1 MYFCQLNL
9 VFRQVKP
16 NYMKNSVLAKETE
29 LSEVARALIEAYPQ
43 ERVFGFYGEMGT
55 GKTTLIK
62 EICRYLGV
70 ESDMTSPTFAIVNEY
85 WTADGEPLYH
95 FDFYR
100 IDEPEDATRIGFQ
113 DYLYSG
119 NYCFIEWTEKVE
131 SLLQDDYIPVY
142 IERIDDQT
150 RKFSF

>member
-1 MYFCQLNL
+1 MEHKLI
-9 VFRQVKP
+9 
-16 NYMKNSVLAKETE
+16 AKESE
-29 LSEVARALIEAYPQ
+29 LPAVAQALIEAHPQ
-43 ERVFGFYGEMGT
+43 ERVFGFFGEMGT

-62 EICRYLGV
+62 EICRHLGV

-85 WTADGEPLYH
+85 WTANGQPLYH

-100 IDEPEDATRIGFQ
+100 IDEPGDATRIGFQ

-131 SLLQDDYIPVY
+131 SLLNGEYTPVN
-142 IERIDDQT
+142 IERVDEET
-150 RKFSF
+150 RMFTF

>member
-1 MYFCQLNL
+1 MFMGN
-9 VFRQVKP
+9 V
-16 NYMKNSVLAKETE
+16 
-29 LSEVARALIEAYPQ
+29 
-43 ERVFGFYGEMGT
+43 GT
-55 GKTTLIK
+55 GKTTLIE
-62 EICRYLGV
+62 EICRFLGV

-85 WTADGEPLYH
+85 WTEKGEPLYH

-119 NYCFIEWTEKVE
+119 SYCFIEWTEKVE
-131 SLLQDDYIPVY
+131 SLLNGEYTPVH

-150 RKFSF
+150 RKFTF

>member
-1 MYFCQLNL
+1 MEHKLI
-9 VFRQVKP
+9 
-16 NYMKNSVLAKETE
+16 AKESE
-29 LSEVARALIEAYPQ
+29 LPAVAQALIEAHPQ
-43 ERVFGFYGEMGT
+43 ERVFGFFGEMGT

-70 ESDMTSPTFAIVNEY
+70 KSDMTSPTFAIVNEY
-85 WTADGEPLYH
+85 WTANGQPLYH

-100 IDEPEDATRIGFQ
+100 IDEPGDATRIGFQ

-131 SLLQDDYIPVY
+131 SLLNGEYTPVN
-142 IERIDDQT
+142 IERVDEET
-150 RKFSF
+150 RMFTF

>member
-1 MYFCQLNL
+1 MPFENDVHGKRIINSMEHNIIADESQL
-9 VFRQVKP
+9 P
-16 NYMKNSVLAKETE
+16 
-29 LSEVARALIEAYPQ
+29 EVAKKLLEAHPQ

-62 EICRYLGV
+62 EICRFLGV

-85 WTADGEPLYH
+85 WTERGEPLYH

-100 IDEPEDATRIGFQ
+100 IEEPDDATRIGFQ

-131 SLLQDDYIPVY
+131 SLLNSEFTPVH
-142 IERIDDQT
+142 IERLDDQN
-150 RKFSF
+150 RKFIF

>member
-1 MYFCQLNL
+1 MEHKLI
-9 VFRQVKP
+9 
-16 NYMKNSVLAKETE
+16 AKESE
-29 LSEVARALIEAYPQ
+29 LPAVAQALIEAHPQ
-43 ERVFGFYGEMGT
+43 ERVFGFFGEMGT

-85 WTADGEPLYH
+85 WTANGQPLYH

-100 IDEPEDATRIGFQ
+100 IDEPGDATRIGFQ

-131 SLLQDDYIPVY
+131 SLLNGEYTPVN
-142 IERIDDQT
+142 IERVDEET
-150 RKFSF
+150 RMFTF

>member
-85 WTADGEPLYH
+85 WTADGEPIYH

-131 SLLQDDYIPVY
+131 SLLQNDYTPVY